1 MAHKDPFTLDL
12 FSNTSISSGLGLGVA
27 AFPTT
32 LEADDTDHPQSSLV
46 LAPARS
52 FASVPSKAAR
62 PMGENFHLAD
72 NRELAKTWRDRARD
86 NLAAIRLAAEIEAEQ
101 RPATA
106 DEQTALI
113 RFTGFG
119 ASELAN
125 GVFRRPGEEAFRK
138 GWEAIGGEL
147 EGLVDAAAYASLARC
162 TQYAHYTP
170 EYIVRVVWAGVQRL
184 GFRGGR
190 VLEPGIGS
198 GLFPALMPAAL
209 REVCHVTGVE
219 LDPVTVRIAKL
230 LQPRATIL
238 NQDFARAEL
247 KLHFLISR
255 SAIRPSPI
263 APCAATVPFARSA
276 CACTT
281 ILS

>member
-1 MAHKDPFTLDL
+1 MAHKDPFTFDL

-32 LEADDTDHPQSSLV
+32 LEADNTDHPQSSLV

-162 TQYAHYTP
+162 TSTPITRRNISSAWSGPVCSGSGFAAAACSNPDRQRPVPGFDAGGTARRLSRHRRRTRSAHRPDRETAP
-170 EYIVRVVWAGVQRL
+170 AACDDSQP
-184 GFRGGR
+184 GFRTGG
-190 VLEPGIGS
+190 S
-198 GLFPALMPAAL
+198 QAA
-209 REVCHVTGVE
+209 
-219 LDPVTVRIAKL
+219 
-230 LQPRATIL
+230 
-238 NQDFARAEL
+238 F
-247 KLHFLISR
+247 
-255 SAIRPSPI
+255 
-263 APCAATVPFARSA
+263 
-276 CACTT
+276 
-281 ILS
+281 